1 VNTPLAHRH
10 ILLGVSGGIAA
21 YKAAELA
28 RLLRRAGAELRVV
41 MTEAACAFVQP
52 LTFEALTGQPAR
64 TTLLDAE
71 AEATMPHIELARWA
85 EAIVIAPASADVIA
99 RLALG
104 LADDLLTTLCLASE
118 APLLVAPAM
127 NRVMWAHPA
136 TQGHCATL
144 AARGAHM
151 IGPDAGEQAC
161 GEVGPG
167 RMVEPAAIVS
177 ALGGLF
183 TPPLL
188 AGLKVLVTAGPTR
201 EPLDAV
207 RFLSNRSSGR
217 MGYAIA
223 AAARAAGAEVT
234 LVSGPVALT
243 TPAGVARVDVE
254 RAGEMQAAVLS
265 RVAGCDIFIACAAV
279 ADYRPA
285 TLHAGKLK
293 KDAAT
298 LDIPLQRT
306 PDIVAEV
313 AALSP
318 RPFLV
323 GFAAETER
331 LEENAR
337 AKLAAKHLDM
347 VAANRVGLPDSGF
360 DVDYNA
366 LEVVW
371 PGGGNTLE
379 RAPKTELARTLI
391 ALIAERYRPKEPT

>member
-1 VNTPLAHRH
+1 
-10 ILLGVSGGIAA
+10 
-21 YKAAELA
+21 
-28 RLLRRAGAELRVV
+28 
-41 MTEAACAFVQP
+41 
-52 LTFEALTGQPAR
+52 
-64 TTLLDAE
+64 
-71 AEATMPHIELARWA
+71 
-85 EAIVIAPASADVIA
+85 
-99 RLALG
+99 
-104 LADDLLTTLCLASE
+104 
-118 APLLVAPAM
+118 
-127 NRVMWAHPA
+127 
-136 TQGHCATL
+136 
-144 AARGAHM
+144 
-151 IGPDAGEQAC
+151 
-161 GEVGPG
+161 
-167 RMVEPAAIVS
+167 
-177 ALGGLF
+177 
-183 TPPLL
+183 
-188 AGLKVLVTAGPTR
+188 
-201 EPLDAV
+201 
-207 RFLSNRSSGR
+207 
-217 MGYAIA
+217 
-223 AAARAAGAEVT
+223 
-234 LVSGPVALT
+234 
-243 TPAGVARVDVE
+243 
-254 RAGEMQAAVLS
+254 MQAAVLS